1 MTFNQNDIDF
11 AFIYSKANEILV
23 TSSVIETFPFK
34 VKQLIEEQSD
44 IRLCSFRKAI
54 QKFGIDIRVWG
65 SESAVLQEFSGAHII
80 FFNQDEP
87 KQRVRF
93 SLMHEF
99 AHYVL
104 GHEMSLEHA
113 NPQYQRQEIEANFFA
128 AQILMPEQLLRTAI
142 KRGYS
147 IHEDYIKNGLGVS
160 KEAAEKRRSTLAKYD
175 YEWRKRAEKEYDD
188 LILWKYASTIDN
200 IAPKRLKQ
208 YYDYDD
214 EYGRQDERDFWLD
227 TRSRWS

>member
-99 AHYVL
+99 AHY
-104 GHEMSLEHA
+104 GKSGRHA
-113 NPQYQRQEIEANFFA
+113 
-128 AQILMPEQLLRTAI
+128 
-142 KRGYS
+142 S
-147 IHEDYIKNGLGVS
+147 GL
-160 KEAAEKRRSTLAKYD
+160 
-175 YEWRKRAEKEYDD
+175 
-188 LILWKYASTIDN
+188 
-200 IAPKRLKQ
+200 
-208 YYDYDD
+208 
-214 EYGRQDERDFWLD
+214 
-227 TRSRWS
+227 